1 MLKVESDTQ
10 AMAAPTGTLA
20 KGESSCVHQL
30 ASSFLY
36 FCFSGPQPI
45 GQWDPH
51 SRMVPPTQLPLHT
64 SVISN
69 YTFRDAPA
77 SVLYWSIYPSV
88 LFHWKSRLTT
98 TRHILKSILNY
109 YFMLW
114 IFWKGAWCKFFPV
127 CNISAHTA
135 YQFWLLSIKPKLLLS
150 DLTQWLTALAALQRD
165 PGLVSNTHMVAT
177 AICNSISRDLMPPP
191 DFQGHTHGTHT
202 HLQAKHPYT

>member
-1 MLKVESDTQ
+1 MSGLQGRGWIASQLSSADWELNPRVWKPQNHGNQWWSPIWGQGYEGPWSVARGAHARMLKVESDTQ

-69 YTFRDAPA
+69 YTFRNAPA

-98 TRHILKSILNY
+98 TGIY
-109 YFMLW
+109 
-114 IFWKGAWCKFFPV
+114 
-127 CNISAHTA
+127 
-135 YQFWLLSIKPKLLLS
+135 
-150 DLTQWLTALAALQRD
+150 
-165 PGLVSNTHMVAT
+165 
-177 AICNSISRDLMPPP
+177 
-191 DFQGHTHGTHT
+191 
-202 HLQAKHPYT
+202 